1 MEARLIKF
9 WWHNLPLLAGK
20 ISIFISVILTDGLY
34 LTRWSK
40 LAAYAPVVS
49 LLTGFFI
56 GWKHFSTG
64 DVFTFSITVM
74 AVMMAISSF
83 GSGLGSWL
91 LLGYSFGDFFLFPHP
106 RSNDFYESFFLQ
118 QIPLL
123 LSYTL
128 LSILLVSIPLT
139 TQSLRLQTIPRLK
152 NLGAFGLVVEA
163 ILQAGIQS
171 SLVFVWTQSVPL
183 LIRPVY
189 TWQGG
194 TPPVEAIQPLQNDW
208 LILVQ
213 LAAILGVIRIFL
225 EFKSLS
231 DPFVIERGQRL
242 KEELQNI
249 KPYRISIP
257 PYIIVIAKAA
267 FTTAMLSG
275 MITIKTDIY
284 LLGGTIT
291 LAMLIRDS
299 SFKQLTGW
307 TTIVFKIPI
316 LLRLI
321 LATGLSY
328 YLALTIIDFMW
339 QDNSFSALLI
349 STMVGII
356 VFGLLMPNPKAEP
369 LKEES
374 H

>member
-20 ISIFISVILTDGLY
+20 FSIFISVILTDGLY

-40 LAAYAPVVS
+40 LAAFAPTVS
-49 LLTGFFI
+49 LLIGFFI
-56 GWKHFSTG
+56 GWKHFAPG
-64 DVFTFSITVM
+64 NLFTFSITVM

-91 LLGYSFGDFFLFPHP
+91 LVGYSFGDFFLFPHP
-106 RSNDFYESFFLQ
+106 RSTIFYESFFLQ
-118 QIPLL
+118 QIPIL

-139 TQSLRLQTIPRLK
+139 TQALRLQTIPRLK
-152 NLGAFGLVVEA
+152 NLGVFGLIVEA

-194 TPPVEAIQPLQNDW
+194 TPPIGAIQPLQNDW

-231 DPFVIERGQRL
+231 DPLVVERGQRL

-249 KPYRISIP
+249 KPYRISVP
-257 PYIIVIAKAA
+257 SYIIVITKAA

-275 MITIKTDIY
+275 MITIKTDVY

-291 LAMLIRDS
+291 LAMLIRDN
-299 SFKQLTGW
+299 SFKQLIGW
-307 TTIVFKIPI
+307 TTIVCKIPI

-339 QDNSFSALLI
+339 KDDSFSVLLI

-356 VFGLLMPNPKAEP
+356 VFGLLMPNPKVEP

>member
-20 ISIFISVILTDGLY
+20 FSIFISVILTDGLY

-40 LAAYAPVVS
+40 LAAYAPTVS
-49 LLTGFFI
+49 LLIGFFI
-56 GWKHFSTG
+56 GWKHFAAG
-64 DVFTFSITVM
+64 NVFACSITVM

-91 LLGYSFGDFFLFPHP
+91 LVGYSFGDFFLFPHP
-106 RSNDFYESFFLQ
+106 RSTIFYESFFLQ

-139 TQSLRLQTIPRLK
+139 TQALRLQTIPRLK
-152 NLGAFGLVVEA
+152 KLGLFGLVVEA
-163 ILQAGIQS
+163 TLQAGIQS

-194 TPPVEAIQPLQNDW
+194 TPPIEAIQPLQNDW

-231 DPFVIERGQRL
+231 DPLVIERGQSL
-242 KEELQNI
+242 KDELQNI
-249 KPYRISIP
+249 KPYRISVH
-257 PYIIVIAKAA
+257 PYIIIIAKAA

-275 MITIKTDIY
+275 MITIKTDVL
-284 LLGGTIT
+284 LLGGAIT

-299 SFKQLTGW
+299 SFKKLMSW
-307 TTIVFKIPI
+307 TRLVCKIPI
-316 LLRLI
+316 LIRLI

-328 YLALTIIDFMW
+328 YLALSIIDFMW
-339 QDNSFSALLI
+339 KDDSFSALLV

-356 VFGLLMPNPKAEP
+356 VFGLLMPNSKAEP

-374 H
+374 N